1 MDRKTYTP
9 AVQLNTN
16 RNIHTIGNSRLEI
29 ENYFTRYSSAHFSR
43 INSTRYLS
51 HNYIK
56 DYESWGWRLSDC
68 FDDRSHTFYDYKPY
82 GARSDGSDTH
92 AFSKVR
98 DYATHHHCVL

>member
-16 RNIHTIGNSRLEI
+16 TNIHTIRNSRLA
-29 ENYFTRYSSAHFSR
+29 NPLLRYSSHALSR
-43 INSTRYLS
+43 ANSVRYMS
-51 HNYIK
+51 HTYIK

-68 FDDRSHTFYDYKPY
+68 FDEYSFRFYDYKPY
-82 GARSDGSDTH
+82 GSNSDGSDTH

-98 DYATHHHCVL
+98 DYAIHHHCVL